1 MDYIILERRN
11 PERLH
16 KEMDYEYYIYI
27 YITLTTSTLRFLR
40 LYVVLRLLVAHSARG
55 RCVGTVR
62 SWDARRV
69 QQLLAVR
76 SAWAS
81 DQPGGAKR
89 KLHAH
94 A

>member
-1 MDYIILERRN
+1 MLDNLEAEK
-11 PERLH
+11 PVQITETDGVRLLINIH
-16 KEMDYEYYIYI
+16 AANFCSFVRYAVGSYG
-27 YITLTTSTLRFLR
+27 STLRGR
-40 LYVVLRLLVAHSARG
+40 AVLA
-55 RCVGTVR
+55 VR

-69 QQLLAVR
+69 QHLLAVR